1 MRRAPARARTSAS
14 TIGVAAALG
23 ALLAGCSTSPAAAP
37 ADDAAA
43 AAVPAS
49 PVPGSAEIATYRDD
63 GGAMEALLTGTLVE
77 RGGCLYLETPGYA
90 PDGGSAYWLP
100 ILPERTTR
108 WDGTTLTLGD
118 ESHRV
123 GDEVSLGG
131 GVSSEP
137 TSPYDL
143 SGMEGIP
150 DACSTE
156 YAWLAGPPREP
167 AAG

>member
-1 MRRAPARARTSAS
+1 MRRAPAPASARART
-14 TIGVAAALG
+14 VAG
-23 ALLAGCSTSPAAAP
+23 ALAAVAVLGTGLVGCSTGPAADPVRADAEAP
-37 ADDAAA
+37 
-43 AAVPAS
+43 
-49 PVPGSAEIATYRDD
+49 PGSAEIATYRDD
-63 GGAMEALLTGTLVE
+63 GNGMEALLTGTLVE
-77 RGGCLYLETPGYA
+77 RDGCLYLETPGYA
-90 PDGGSAYWLP
+90 PDGRSAYWLP
-100 ILPERTTR
+100 ILPESTTR

-137 TSPYDL
+137 TSPDDL

-156 YAWLAGPPREP
+156 YAWLAAPPREP

>member
-14 TIGVAAALG
+14 TIAVAAALG
-23 ALLAGCSTSPAAAP
+23 ALLAGCATSPAEAP
-37 ADDAAA
+37 ADAAA
-43 AAVPAS
+43 AAS

-63 GGAMEALLTGTLVE
+63 GDGMEALLTGTLVE
-77 RGGCLYLETPGYA
+77 RDGCLYLETPGYA
-90 PDGGSAYWLP
+90 PDGGSAHWLP

-108 WDGTTLTLGD
+108 WDGTTLALGD